1 MQARPRFLGQSGR
14 VRLSRKA
21 LGGIAAAVVIVL
33 VAAVGAV
40 VLVSRHTSPEAK
52 ARSAVEQYLSDWS
65 NGRYA
70 EMAAVAEQPPDAF
83 TAVYQASTKG
93 LGESSGQYDLTS
105 VNVKGQPSAAFHAT
119 VKLPNRPDFAYDG
132 TLPLVKRGNVWHVAW
147 TPAALHPALKAGQHL
162 ALVPTAQTFGHVLD
176 RHGNQI
182 GTADSQLATTV
193 IGRAPSDAK
202 DAGSSGL
209 HIALADTLDGVQ
221 PAAVDVVNANGGQVS
236 RLESLP
242 GKPGANVKTTL
253 DLPMQKAAESIVS
266 GSGKPASVL
275 LMDTDTGAIL
285 AAAGNAAAGPRTALQ
300 GRFPPGSTFKIVTAT
315 AALQNGFTLDT
326 PVSCPP
332 SVNGGGAI
340 IKNAENEA
348 LGSISFLT
356 AFAKSCNT
364 AFVNI
369 AEKLPAGALAKAA
382 AFYGCTALPGGAATP
397 ETLPIPTFI
406 CNYPKVDGSTA
417 DYAASAFGQAQVET
431 SPLGMASIVAAAATG
446 TWRPPTILPS
456 DNPLQPK
463 AEPRSLDPGVVSALR
478 TAMQAVVSRGTA
490 TSISGSGV
498 AGKTGTAEFGTD
510 NPPKTHAWF
519 TGYLGHYAAAVLV
532 QDGGFGGTA
541 AAPLAARML
550 QAAQSAG

>member
-1 MQARPRFLGQSGR
+1 
-14 VRLSRKA
+14 V
-21 LGGIAAAVVIVL
+21 AAAVIVVL
-33 VAAVGAV
+33 AAAATAV
-40 VLVSRHTSPEAK
+40 VLVQHKQSPESK
-52 ARSAVEQYLSDWS
+52 ARAAVEQYLADWS

-70 EMAAVAEQPPDAF
+70 EMAPVAEQPADSF
-83 TAVYQASTKG
+83 TAFHQASATG
-93 LGESSGQYDLTS
+93 LKETSGQYDLQS
-105 VNVKGQPSAAFHAT
+105 VQVKGTPSATFRAT
-119 VKLPNRPDFAYDG
+119 LKLPNRPDYTYDG
-132 TLPLVKRGNVWHVAW
+132 TLPLVQRGKVWHVAW

-162 ALVPTAQTFGHVLD
+162 ALVPVAQRFGHVLD

-182 GTADSQLATTV
+182 GSADSQLATTV

-202 DAGSSGL
+202 EAGSSGL
-209 HIALADTLDGVQ
+209 HLALADTLDGVP
-221 PAAVDVVNANGGQVS
+221 PAAIDVLSASGAQVT

-242 GKPGANVKTTL
+242 GKPGTDVKTTL
-253 DLPMQKAAESIVS
+253 DLPLQKAAESVVS

-300 GRFPPGSTFKIVTAT
+300 GRFPPGSTFKLVTAT

-332 SVNGGGAI
+332 TVNAGGVVF
-340 IKNAENEA
+340 KNAENESF
-348 LGSISFLT
+348 GQISFRT

-382 AFYGCTALPGGAATP
+382 AFYGCSALPGGASTP
-397 ETLPIPTFI
+397 ETLPIPTFT
-406 CNYPKVDGSTA
+406 CNYPKVDAGGA
-417 DYAASAFGQAQVET
+417 EYPASAFGQAQVET
-431 SPLGMASIVAAAATG
+431 SPLGMASIVAAAASG
-446 TWRPPTILPS
+446 TWHPPQILPPGS
-456 DNPLQPK
+456 PLQPK
-463 AEPRSLDPGVVSALR
+463 AEPRTLDPAVVASMR
-478 TAMQAVVSRGTA
+478 TLMQAVVSSGTA

-519 TGYLGHYAAAVLV
+519 TGYRGHYAAAVLV

-550 QAAQSAG
+550 QAADSG